1 MPDSEP
7 NQTPPEQPAKTSS
20 EIHRE
25 KMVRLNEI
33 KDKQLAS
40 ATKEKGLIIVHT
52 GAGKGKSTAA
62 FGMAI
67 RSLGQGM
74 KVAIVQFI
82 KGAIPT
88 GEAAFIEKIAAS
100 GMPIEMHTM
109 GEGFTWKTQDR
120 ERDVAVAMKGWAK
133 AVELMND
140 PSIDLVVLDELNIAT
155 KYEYVPASTVVE
167 ELLRKRSMLHVVLTG
182 RNASQEIID
191 IADLVSEMKVIKHPY
206 GHGIQPQRGV
216 EF

>member
-1 MPDSEP
+1 MNTEKQLPDET
-7 NQTPPEQPAKTSS
+7 NE
-20 EIHRE
+20 EHR
-25 KMVRLNEI
+25 KRMVRLNEI
-33 KDKQLAS
+33 KDRQLAE
-40 ATKEKGLIIVHT
+40 ATQEKGLIIVHT
-52 GAGKGKSTAA
+52 GGGKGKSTAA

-74 KVAIVQFI
+74 RVAIVQFI

-88 GEAAFIEKIAAS
+88 GEAAFVEKIAAA

-120 ERDVAVAMKGWAK
+120 ERDIATAMTGWAK
-133 AVELMND
+133 AVELMRN
-140 PSIDLVVLDELNIAT
+140 PAIDMVILDELNIAT
-155 KYEYVPASTVVE
+155 KYDYISPSIVVQ
-167 ELLRKRSMLHVVLTG
+167 ELSAKRPMLHVVLTG
-182 RNASQEIID
+182 RNASDEVIE

>member
-1 MPDSEP
+1 MTQDT
-7 NQTPPEQPAKTSS
+7 NQQHK
-20 EIHRE
+20 E

-33 KDKQLAS
+33 KDKQLAE
-40 ATKEKGLIIVHT
+40 ANIEKGLIIVHT
-52 GAGKGKSTAA
+52 GAGKGKSTAS

-67 RSLGQGM
+67 RSVGQGM

-88 GEAAFIEKIAAS
+88 GEGAFIAKIAQL
-100 GMPIEMHTM
+100 GFPIEMHTL

-120 ERDVAVAMKGWAK
+120 ERDIATAAKGWAK
-133 AVELMND
+133 AVELMRD
-140 PSIDLVVLDELNIAT
+140 PSIDLLVLDELNIAT
-155 KYEYVPASTVVE
+155 KYEYIAVSTVIE
-167 ELLRKRSMLHVVLTG
+167 ELKAKREMLHVVITG
-182 RNASQEIID
+182 RNASPELIE

-206 GHGIQPQRGV
+206 AHGIKPQKGV

>member
-1 MPDSEP
+1 MSD
-7 NQTPPEQPAKTSS
+7 
-20 EIHRE
+20 EIKDDVNEEHRQ

-33 KDKQLAS
+33 KDRQLAK
-40 ATKEKGLIIVHT
+40 ANQEKGLIIVHT

-67 RSLGQGM
+67 RALGHGM

-88 GEAAFIEKIAAS
+88 GEGAFIQQLANA
-100 GMPIEMHTM
+100 GMKIEMHTL

-120 ERDVAVAMKGWAK
+120 ERDIATANRGWEK
-133 AVELMND
+133 AVELMRD
-140 PSIDLVVLDELNIAT
+140 PTVDLVVLDELNIAT
-155 KYEYVPASTVVE
+155 KYEYIQTSVVVE
-167 ELLRKRSMLHVVLTG
+167 ELLQKRPMLHVVLTG
-182 RNASQEIID
+182 RNASPEIIE

-206 GHGIQPQRGV
+206 AHGITPQRGV

>member
-1 MPDSEP
+1 MTQDT
-7 NQTPPEQPAKTSS
+7 NQQHK
-20 EIHRE
+20 E

-33 KDKQLAS
+33 KDKQLAE
-40 ATKEKGLIIVHT
+40 ANIEKGLIIVHT
-52 GAGKGKSTAA
+52 GAGKGKSTAS

-67 RSLGQGM
+67 RSVGQGM

-88 GEAAFIEKIAAS
+88 GEGAFIAKIAQL
-100 GMPIEMHTM
+100 GFPIEMHTL

-120 ERDVAVAMKGWAK
+120 ERDIATAAKGWAK
-133 AVELMND
+133 AVELMRD
-140 PSIDLVVLDELNIAT
+140 PSVDLLILDELNIAT
-155 KYEYVPASTVVE
+155 KYEYIAVSTVIE
-167 ELLRKRSMLHVVLTG
+167 ELKAKREMLHVVITG
-182 RNASQEIID
+182 RNASPELIE

-206 GHGIQPQRGV
+206 AHGIKPQKGV

>member
-1 MPDSEP
+1 MPDDI
-7 NQTPPEQPAKTSS
+7 NQQHKDRMTRIKEAKD
-20 EIHRE
+20 R
-25 KMVRLNEI
+25 
-33 KDKQLAS
+33 QLAK
-40 ATKEKGLIIVHT
+40 ATQKKGLIIVHT

-88 GEAAFIEKIAAS
+88 GEAEFISTISKS

-120 ERDVAVAMKGWAK
+120 ERDIKTAMKGWNK
-133 AVELMND
+133 DVELMRD
-140 PSIDLVVLDELNIAT
+140 PSIDLVVLDEINIAT
-155 KYEYVPASTVVE
+155 KYDYIPVKIVIE
-167 ELLRKRSMLHVVLTG
+167 ELTQKREMLHVVLTG
-182 RNASQEIID
+182 RNASPEVIEF
-191 IADLVSEMKVIKHPY
+191 ADLVSEMKVIKHPY
-206 GHGIQPQRGV
+206 SHGIQPQRGV

>member
-1 MPDSEP
+1 MSD
-7 NQTPPEQPAKTSS
+7 
-20 EIHRE
+20 EINE
-25 KMVRLNEI
+25 KHKERMVRINEV
-33 KDKQLAS
+33 KDRQLAE
-40 ATKEKGLIIVHT
+40 ATEEKGLIIVHT

-88 GEAAFIEKIAAS
+88 GEGAFIEKIS
-100 GMPIEMHTM
+100 KLGMPIEMHTL

-120 ERDVAVAMKGWAK
+120 DRDIATAKKGWQK
-133 AVELMND
+133 AVELMRD
-140 PSIDLVVLDELNIAT
+140 SSIDLVILDELNIAT
-155 KYEYVPASTVVE
+155 KYEYISTATVVE
-167 ELLRKRSMLHVVLTG
+167 EMLQKRPMLHVVITG
-182 RNASQEIID
+182 RNASPELIE

-206 GHGIQPQRGV
+206 SRGIKPQRGV

>member
-1 MPDSEP
+1 MSSTDEQDQ
-7 NQTPPEQPAKTSS
+7 NQKHKERM
-20 EIHRE
+20 ERI
-25 KMVRLNEI
+25 NEI
-33 KDKQLAS
+33 KDKQLAE
-40 ATKEKGLIIVHT
+40 ATREKGLIVVHT

-88 GEAAFIEKIAAS
+88 GEAAFIAKLSAM
-100 GMPIEMHTM
+100 GMPIEMHTL

-120 ERDVAVAMKGWAK
+120 ERDIATAGRGWQK
-133 AVELMND
+133 AVELIRD
-140 PSIDLVVLDELNIAT
+140 PSIDLVILDEINIAT
-155 KYEYVPASTVVE
+155 KYDYIPVAAIIE
-167 ELLRKRSMLHVVLTG
+167 ELKNKREMLHVVLTG
-182 RNASQEIID
+182 RNAAPEVIE

-206 GHGIQPQRGV
+206 GHGIKPQRGI

>member
-1 MPDSEP
+1 MTEDT
-7 NQTPPEQPAKTSS
+7 NQQHK
-20 EIHRE
+20 E

-33 KDKQLAS
+33 KDKQLAE
-40 ATKEKGLIIVHT
+40 ANIEKGLIIIHT
-52 GAGKGKSTAA
+52 GAGKGKSTAS

-67 RSLGQGM
+67 RSVGQGM

-88 GEAAFIEKIAAS
+88 GEGAFIAKIAQL
-100 GMPIEMHTM
+100 GFPIEMHTL

-120 ERDVAVAMKGWAK
+120 ERDIATAAKGWAK
-133 AVELMND
+133 AVELMRD
-140 PSIDLVVLDELNIAT
+140 PSIDLLVLDELNIAT
-155 KYEYVPASTVVE
+155 KYEYIAVSTVIE
-167 ELLRKRSMLHVVLTG
+167 ELKAKREMLHVVITG
-182 RNASQEIID
+182 RNASPELIE

-206 GHGIQPQRGV
+206 AHGIKPQKGV

>member
-1 MPDSEP
+1 MTDET
-7 NQTPPEQPAKTSS
+7 NE
-20 EIHRE
+20 EHR
-25 KMVRLNEI
+25 KRMVRINEI
-33 KDKQLAS
+33 KDRQLAS
-40 ATKEKGLIIVHT
+40 ATKEKGLVIVHT

-67 RSLGQGM
+67 RALGQGM
-74 KVAIVQFI
+74 KVGIVQFI

-88 GEAAFIEKIAAS
+88 GEAEFIKQISAT

-120 ERDVAVAMKGWAK
+120 ERDIATAMKGWDQ
-133 AVELMND
+133 AVQLMRD
-140 PSIDLVVLDELNIAT
+140 PSFDLIVLDELNIAT
-155 KYEYVPASTVVE
+155 KYDYVPASVVVD
-167 ELLRKRSMLHVVLTG
+167 ELLAKRPMLHVVVTG
-182 RNASQEIID
+182 RNASPELIE

-206 GHGIQPQRGV
+206 AHGIQPQRGV